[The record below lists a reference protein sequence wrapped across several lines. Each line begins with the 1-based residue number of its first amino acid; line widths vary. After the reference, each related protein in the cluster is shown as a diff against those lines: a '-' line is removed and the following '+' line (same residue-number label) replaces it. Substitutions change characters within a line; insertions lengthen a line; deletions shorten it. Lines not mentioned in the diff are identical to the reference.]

1 MSDKNVEMSAGEIS
15 ERRIVTVQGDS
26 EATQMEVYLE
36 VEVDDKS
43 YGLLIPLDLPVH
55 LVHAFEDNGT
65 DVLEPVDDETAL
77 SLKGEVNSAVREWGL
92 KSEARPDG
100 LYLVGDPDDD
110 FIEDCD
116 LIEVRT
122 DDGEE
127 EEGRGPSLQF
137 DTGDKS
143 YLVITPIVPD
153 LLPVEFTSR
162 DAARH
167 LNDAELSDSEETFH
181 AALRAVEDEEYACGK
196 SPS

>member
-1 MSDKNVEMSAGEIS
+1 MSDKNVGMSAGEIS
-15 ERRIVTVQGDS
+15 ERRVVTVQGDS

-55 LVHAFEDNGT
+55 LVHAFEDNGA

-77 SLKGEVNSAVREWGL
+77 SLRGEVNSAVREWGL

-127 EEGRGPSLQF
+127 EEYAVLLQF

-153 LLPVEFTSR
+153 LLPVEFTSD

-167 LNDAELSDSEETFH
+167 LNDTELSDLEETFH
-181 AALRAVEDEEYACGK
+181 AALRAVEDEE
-196 SPS
+196 